1 MTGGQILSDDTLGI
15 NLQGRKYG
23 KNYTTIVAWD
33 DVNYAYVG
41 LKTENG
47 RVVACPLSE
56 AEDFYFAVVN
66 PVDDQDQLS
75 TVETVDG
82 TQFGITMKMVD
93 FNNPKEDNRDS
104 VQDAFFGKIR
114 PEQFTRGL
122 LSTQLIGDYPETT
135 QLTGTVQ
142 SLGNLFTGMQ
152 DVNHLFIQSIY
163 NESGYFEYDSTSNFA
178 HLNEDGTFT
187 VFGELCTYNYKLDG
201 ADLKFVSSWE
211 PAAVITLSKES
222 DVSSVVDDVKYLPEG
237 EAFAEAVD
245 EVCVQMGADSDF
257 FLNYLPDSEEP
268 ALLAEFLRFA
278 NENPN
283 VQTIEVRG
291 EQMTVGGAADEVAM
305 FINGLL

>member
-1 MTGGQILSDDTLGI
+1 MNKFKTMFLAGTVAAAMMAGGVSAFAAETEADEKPVYEMDLVLETAKPIAAALRGFMLDEEC
-15 NLQGRKYG
+15 
-23 KNYTTIVAWD
+23 
-33 DVNYAYVG
+33 DVSLN
-41 LKTENG
+41 
-47 RVVACPLSE
+47 CPLI
-56 AEDFYFAVVN
+56 AAA
-66 PVDDQDQLS
+66 Q
-75 TVETVDG
+75 
-82 TQFGITMKMVD
+82 K
-93 FNNPKEDNRDS
+93 
-104 VQDAFFGKIR
+104 
-114 PEQFTRGL
+114 
-122 LSTQLIGDYPETT
+122 
-135 QLTGTVQ
+135 
-142 SLGNLFTGMQ
+142 
-152 DVNHLFIQSIY
+152 
-163 NESGYFEYDSTSNFA
+163 
-178 HLNEDGTFT
+178 NEDGTFT

-222 DVSSVVDDVKYLPEG
+222 DVSFVVDDVKYLPEG
-237 EAFAEAVD
+237 EAFADAVD